1 MYKRPRKKDKG
12 LSSTNRYSLPIIPNR
27 NQVFQLLVI
36 DFPCICK
43 VKQVRNIVFFLKSQV
58 SLFVSKLIKKRMKQG
73 LQRSKS
79 FEWTILKYFFDEI
92 KELLTEIFAFDY
104 LSQIGN
110 YLFPCFGT
118 DLWQFIFLEITFWVH
133 LQHLRICRCSQDL
146 NYLDKLIDVAFGSK

>member
-58 SLFVSKLIKKRMKQG
+58 SLFVSKLIKKRMK
-73 LQRSKS
+73 
-79 FEWTILKYFFDEI
+79 
-92 KELLTEIFAFDY
+92 
-104 LSQIGN
+104 
-110 YLFPCFGT
+110 
-118 DLWQFIFLEITFWVH
+118 
-133 LQHLRICRCSQDL
+133 
-146 NYLDKLIDVAFGSK
+146 